1 MLGILM
7 MVFVTLQLLFY
18 IIMWLC
24 SYISTVQYS
33 LCLNLFHLLAQKPKL
48 ENVLLIQTNSFI
60 IFTCPNLVFLNC
72 NFNISERM
80 SEEYFMKNPVNTVAR
95 IPNPRFTKSL

>member
-1 MLGILM
+1 MI
-7 MVFVTLQLLFY
+7 Y
-18 IIMWLC
+18 
-24 SYISTVQYS
+24 Y
-33 LCLNLFHLLAQKPKL
+33 
-48 ENVLLIQTNSFI
+48 FI
-60 IFTCPNLVFLNC
+60 VLNC